1 MERAIAA
8 MQREYYKPAVK
19 SVRDRILNGKLK

>member
-8 MQREYYKPAVK
+8 MQIEYYKPAIK
-19 SVRDRILNGKLK
+19 SVCDRILDSKPK